1 MLLRTL
7 RCVFT
12 EGEWVWDG
20 EESLLQVF
28 TTGVSGS
35 PQDWNLPREVEA
47 VSGKRRNMSE
57 ASIQAQVKHF
67 QAATVCFTEALE
79 LLSKSNEAEKIKK
92 DFTAILH
99 VSETFQ

>member
-1 MLLRTL
+1 
-7 RCVFT
+7 
-12 EGEWVWDG
+12 
-20 EESLLQVF
+20 
-28 TTGVSGS
+28 
-35 PQDWNLPREVEA
+35 
-47 VSGKRRNMSE
+47 MSE
-57 ASIQAQVKHF
+57 ASIQARVKHF